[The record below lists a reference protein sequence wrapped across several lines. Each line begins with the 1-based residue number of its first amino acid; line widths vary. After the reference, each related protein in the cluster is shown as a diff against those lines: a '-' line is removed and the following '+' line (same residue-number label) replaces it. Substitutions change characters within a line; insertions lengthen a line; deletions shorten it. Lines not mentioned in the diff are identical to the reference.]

1 MLIQFRK
8 LTTSDQPL
16 QFHQTVDVSNAVKG
30 RKDIVAVQPLDVDLK
45 ATPSIS
51 GTVDVRGSLQGE
63 LEMHCSRCLKPI
75 NEHVHIPFHEV
86 FQPVVEDPETLQD
99 ENDDTTYVQGE
110 SVDLTPYVEETFLL
124 HLPLAPVCSADC
136 KGLCPNCGK
145 DLNEDTC
152 SCDTEVI
159 DPRLAGLKDFFK

>member
-86 FQPVVEDPETLQD
+86 FQPVEDPEALQD

-152 SCDTEVI
+152 CCDTEVI

>member
-63 LEMHCSRCLKPI
+63 LEMHCSRCLKLI

-86 FQPVVEDPETLQD
+86 FQPVEDPETLQD